1 MLQEKLGK
9 IVWEKGEVCKLLV
22 LTAVLPMLTKIIKP
36 ENILSSKKM
45 KLIKFS
51 DIAQSAGIKFL

>member
-9 IVWEKGEVCKLLV
+9 IVWEKGEVYKLLV

-51 DIAQSAGIKFL
+51 GIAQSAGIKFL